1 MPPLDLS
8 YPTLGPAVA
17 QFIEERCVF
26 GPGSLKGEPAVLD
39 DEFVGALYRLYEV
52 YPQGHRLEGRRR
64 FSRGAIEWRK
74 GMAKTEKAAWITL
87 CELHP
92 EAPVRCD
99 GFDAYGEPVGRP
111 VTQPY
116 IPMMA
121 VNAEQVSELAY
132 GVLKTVIEEGPDSHL
147 FDPSLERIVRLDS
160 RGREDG
166 KAVPVANSP
175 GSRDGAL
182 TTFQH
187 FDEPHRLILPS
198 AKAAHETMS
207 ANLTKRPMEDPW
219 AFYTSTAGAPG
230 EMSIEEDVRAEA
242 EMISRGEM
250 EAPALFFFARWAGDE
265 HKDFMPRP
273 AAPGIEEVTHAK
285 AMENRIAAVT
295 EATGP
300 VGEFGTGQFE
310 SIAKLW
316 DRPRADTAYLER
328 VWLNRWRRS
337 GSMFFDSIKLHG
349 LAKPGQRIPKGAFV
363 SLGFDGARFRDST
376 AIAATDINTGM
387 QELIGLWER
396 PEFSDDW
403 EVPESEVT
411 ATFEWAMTHYR
422 VYKLYA
428 DPPHW
433 TETIGSWYA
442 KYPDQVEEFY
452 TKRHAMMAYTLREY
466 QEAIDARSISF
477 GGYQDPLWKP
487 GEVVSPHDD
496 LLRHLGN
503 AGKKKLN
510 MLDDFGEPLYVMQK
524 QDGKMHLKFD
534 AGMAAV
540 LSWKARL
547 DAIKGGAKPNNERP
561 KKRVIRR
568 LTPRGGSNALR
579 HRSG

>member
-1 MPPLDLS
+1 MTVLIVPPLDLS
-8 YPTLGPAVA
+8 FPTLGPAIA
-17 QFIEERCVF
+17 QFIEEKCVF
-26 GPGSLKGEPAVLD
+26 GPGSLAGLPAELD
-39 DEFVGALYRLYEV
+39 EEFVGALYRLYEV
-52 YPQGHRLEGRRR
+52 YPQGHRLAGRRR
-64 FSRGAIEWRK
+64 FARGAIEWRK
-74 GMAKTEKAAWITL
+74 GMAKTEKAAWVAFA
-87 CELHP
+87 ELHP

-99 GFDAYGEPVGRP
+99 GFDAAGEPVGRP

-121 VNAEQVSELAY
+121 VTAEQVSELAY
-132 GVLKTVIEEGPDSHL
+132 GVLKYVVEEGPDSHL
-147 FDPSLERIVRLDS
+147 FDPSMERIIRLDS
-160 RGREDG
+160 RGRADG
-166 KAVPVANSP
+166 KAVPVSNSP

-187 FDEPHRLILPS
+187 FDEPHRLVLPS

-207 ANLTKRPMEDPW
+207 ANLTKRPLEDPW

-230 EMSIEEDVRAEA
+230 EMSIEEDVRFEA
-242 EMISRGEM
+242 ENISRGEV
-250 EAPALFFFARWAGDE
+250 ENPALFFFARWAGDE
-265 HKDFMPRP
+265 HKDFMPRK
-273 AAPGIEEVTHAK
+273 ASPGIEEVTHEK

-300 VGEFGTGQFE
+300 VGEFGPGQFE

-316 DRPRADTAYLER
+316 DRPRADTSYLER

-337 GSMFFDSIKLHG
+337 GSMFFDSVKLHG
-349 LAKPGQRIPKGAFV
+349 LARPGERIPKGAFV
-363 SLGFDGARFRDST
+363 ALGFDGARFRDAT
-376 AIAATDINTGM
+376 AIVATDIDTGM

-396 PEFSDDW
+396 PEFAAEW
-403 EVPESEVT
+403 EVPEDEVT
-411 ATFEWAMTHYR
+411 ATFEWAMSYFR
-422 VYKLYA
+422 VFKLYA

-452 TKRHAMMAYTLREY
+452 TKRHAMMAYVLREY
-466 QEAIDARSISF
+466 QEAIDSRTISF
-477 GGYQDPLWKP
+477 GGEVNPEWKP
-487 GEVVSPHDD
+487 AEIPSAHDD

-510 MLDDFGEPLYVMQK
+510 MLDDFGEPLHVMQK

-547 DAIKGGAKPNNERP
+547 DAIKGGAKPTT
-561 KKRVIRR
+561 KTTKRAVIRR
-568 LTPRGGSNALR
+568 LRPKR
-579 HRSG
+579 